1 MPKISP
7 FVRNHSWALHGE
19 ASVALIEQPAAAA
32 GAWRPG
38 LSALGTFSLRL
49 MAEQQAPS
57 NDELPPRETC
67 WHDRADSF
75 ASAPLLGRVYRMYA
89 ASPEFG
95 ALGHC
100 CVEGV
105 SVLVFPDGSGRL
117 LVSKTTKTNG
127 GGRAVRHAT
136 MPLRLKGADYEAQGQ
151 LGIELIECAIY
162 GEAGPASASEARK
175 IVNDFGCELVSDDG
189 GSSDGWELKLYPCLG
204 GHSFRY
210 DEEEDGELQTILPS
224 HIMMTTPNCDE
235 LGHYLF
241 RPTQGNISA
250 ETADAVMAEE
260 VAAWEAILNPP
271 PLAAGDGVRVRQT
284 FQSAS
289 DGAGD
294 LSTGLVGTVIEI
306 DEDGDALVD
315 FGASS
320 GRHFVFASDH
330 INLQRIAQG
339 ALAEP

>member
-1 MPKISP
+1 
-7 FVRNHSWALHGE
+7 
-19 ASVALIEQPAAAA
+19 
-32 GAWRPG
+32 
-38 LSALGTFSLRL
+38 

-57 NDELPPRETC
+57 NDEPPPRETC

-89 ASPEFG
+89 DSADSKAPG
-95 ALGHC
+95 YC

-105 SVLVFPDGSGRL
+105 SILVFPDGSGRL
-117 LVSKTTKTNG
+117 LVSTTTNG

-136 MPLRLKGADYEAQGQ
+136 MPLRLKGADYEAQGK
-151 LGIELIECAIY
+151 LGIELVEFVEQCAIY
-162 GEAGPASASEARK
+162 GEAGPASASEARR
-175 IVNDFGCELVSDDG
+175 IVDDFGCELLYDG
-189 GSSDGWELKLYPCLG
+189 NSDGWELKLYPCLG

-210 DEEEDGELQTILPS
+210 DGEDDGELQTILPS

-241 RPTQGNISA
+241 RPTQRNVSA

-260 VAAWEAILNPP
+260 VAAWEATLNPP

-315 FGASS
+315 FGVSL

-330 INLQRIAQG
+330 IKLQRIAQG